1 MDTYSVPFVS
11 GLEGFHCIPS
21 LGLIFSS
28 LPPPSPSRWVLY
40 IWLPSLRPA
49 HLLVCPQ
56 KTESSW
62 HWSRGQGESHHV
74 HVSVMWLSC
83 EHSLPS
89 RNLSVYMYT
98 HNTNCPLCVMWLSHD
113 LCRGQV
119 IASMGDALEAELSEC
134 LPIFV
139 DRLRNEIT
147 RLTAVRAVTLV
158 ARYVTTAPGKNIWA
172 SVIKFIFSDRH
183 LKLTS
188 TSFWWVKILSLL
200 GLKIVWKF

>member
-1 MDTYSVPFVS
+1 MGPVHLTSIPTS
-11 GLEGFHCIPS
+11 GPS
-21 LGLIFSS
+21 T
-28 LPPPSPSRWVLY
+28 R
-40 IWLPSLRPA
+40 LPSKDWEQLTLIKR
-49 HLLVCPQ
+49 
-56 KTESSW
+56 
-62 HWSRGQGESHHV
+62 SRREPSHACECHV
-74 HVSVMWLSC
+74 TVMWTLTPQQKSFC
-83 EHSLPS
+83 IH
-89 RNLSVYMYT
+89 VYTQYKL
-98 HNTNCPLCVMWLSHD
+98 PLCVMWLSHD
-113 LCRGQV
+113 LWRGQV

-158 ARYVTTAPGKNIWA
+158 ARYVTTAPGENFWA

-200 GLKIVWKF
+200 GFKIVWKF